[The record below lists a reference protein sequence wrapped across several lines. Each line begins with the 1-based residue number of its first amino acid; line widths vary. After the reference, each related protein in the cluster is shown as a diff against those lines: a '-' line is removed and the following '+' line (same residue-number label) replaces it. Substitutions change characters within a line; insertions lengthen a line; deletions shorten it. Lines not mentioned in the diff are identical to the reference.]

1 MKTYNV
7 TIRAVVTKT
16 YEVEAED
23 EGTAELVA
31 HEIFVVQNEAD
42 IDEDYSQETMNVEVT
57 A

>member
-7 TIRAVVTKT
+7 TIRAIITKT

-23 EGTAELVA
+23 AGTAELVA
-31 HEIFVVQNEAD
+31 HEIFTVANESD
-42 IDEDYSQETMNVEVT
+42 IAENYNQETIDVEVT

>member
-7 TIRAVVTKT
+7 TIRAIVTKT

-23 EGTAELVA
+23 AGTAEVVA
-31 HEIFVVQNEAD
+31 HEIFTVTNEAD
-42 IDEDYSQETMNVEVT
+42 IAENYEQETMDVEVK